1 MIIELRISGG
11 KKLRSPKGFHT
22 RPTTSRVRESLM
34 NILRSKLIGCSLL
47 DLFSGSGVI
56 GCEALKNG
64 ASKVLAV
71 EKDNKIAII
80 CKENLLSTKSYL
92 PEKKYIGVIK
102 NDVISFLEKG
112 CERLQVKGFEKERG
126 FNFVYI
132 DPPYSKKGIYDI
144 VLKKLLKGN
153 WVQKDSIVICEHS
166 SEFNINPQ
174 SSWVEIDKRLY
185 GKSSLLFLSPLS

>member
-1 MIIELRISGG
+1 MTVELRITGG
-11 KKLRSPKGFHT
+11 KKLKSPKGLQT
-22 RPTTSRVRESLM
+22 RPTSSRVRESLM
-34 NILRSKLIGCSLL
+34 DILRSKLIGCSLL

-71 EKDNKIAII
+71 EKDSKTAII
-80 CKENLLSTKSYL
+80 CKENLLSVESYL
-92 PEKKYIGVIK
+92 PDKKYVGVIK

-112 CERLQVKGFEKERG
+112 CEKLKINGFEKERG

-132 DPPYSKKGIYDI
+132 DPPYINKDIYEI
-144 VLKKLLKGN
+144 VLKKLLKGD
-153 WVQKDSIVICEHS
+153 WVNEHSIVICEHS
-166 SEFNINPQ
+166 SNFNINTQ
-174 SSWVEIDKRLY
+174 SPWVAIDKRLY